1 MRRMVIFLLL
11 LLLFLSGCSS
21 SPVQETPLEAENS
34 HPEINAEE
42 MKKVE
47 LYTTVMKAA
56 FEIENGGNSFIAIKL
71 DSLEGLSRRAQEIVL
86 DNFTDL
92 CPHVYS
98 YEEIKDDPTKIEWYN
113 SSFPNRAI
121 DGTVLS
127 VDLKEYGNDTAQI
140 EAVSWFG
147 SLGAVLPTYEAKYV
161 NNHWELKLI
170 SFAVA

>member
-56 FEIENGGNSFIAIKL
+56 FEMKMA
-71 DSLEGLSRRAQEIVL
+71 
-86 DNFTDL
+86 
-92 CPHVYS
+92 
-98 YEEIKDDPTKIEWYN
+98 
-113 SSFPNRAI
+113 
-121 DGTVLS
+121 GTVLLLS
-127 VDLKEYGNDTAQI
+127 N
-140 EAVSWFG
+140 
-147 SLGAVLPTYEAKYV
+147 
-161 NNHWELKLI
+161 
-170 SFAVA
+170 

>member
-56 FEIENGGNSFIAIKL
+56 
-71 DSLEGLSRRAQEIVL
+71 
-86 DNFTDL
+86 
-92 CPHVYS
+92 
-98 YEEIKDDPTKIEWYN
+98 
-113 SSFPNRAI
+113 
-121 DGTVLS
+121 
-127 VDLKEYGNDTAQI
+127 
-140 EAVSWFG
+140 
-147 SLGAVLPTYEAKYV
+147 
-161 NNHWELKLI
+161 
-170 SFAVA
+170 